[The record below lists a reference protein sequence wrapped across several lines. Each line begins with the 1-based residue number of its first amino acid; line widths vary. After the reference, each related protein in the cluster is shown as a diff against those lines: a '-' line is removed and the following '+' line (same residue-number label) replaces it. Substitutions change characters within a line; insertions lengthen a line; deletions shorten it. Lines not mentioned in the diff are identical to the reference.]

1 MKKVIIALCL
11 MLMVAGSFGQTVI
24 NRVAFLKNVTFRNDT
39 AYFSNG
45 TDSMMLYVYNDSVRF
60 RCITCTGWE
69 FEPALG
75 FAQYQVL
82 YTDIT
87 GHVVNDNSQT
97 FYYSKPAGS
106 DTSLFVNNRIVT
118 GFGALNGQLTG
129 GVGISNIAL
138 MAKGYFRYRNGQQ
151 ANSTYLGGD
160 AFGDITYHKYD
171 TLTLGWGLTGT
182 RKIMGTSNTTT
193 IDSAVIHAWMDA
205 VVIPGDTASILASKD
220 YVFSNALPNSDAS
233 GIPEYP
239 DNATAV
245 VAIGTGRL
253 YFTTVLGEHIVKIT
267 Y

>member
-1 MKKVIIALCL
+1 MKKIIIALCFTV
-11 MLMVAGSFGQTVI
+11 MATVAVGQTVI

-97 FYYSKPAGS
+97 LYYSKPAGS
-106 DTSLFVNNRIVT
+106 DTSLFVNNRIAV

-151 ANSTYLGGD
+151 ANSTWLGGD
-160 AFGDITYHKYD
+160 AFGDITYHKIDSLNYA
-171 TLTLGWGLTGT
+171 WGLTGT
-182 RKIMGTSNTTT
+182 RHIMGTTSSVA
-193 IDSAVIHAWMDA
+193 I
-205 VVIPGDTASILASKD
+205 DTAAGKVATQY
-220 YVFSNALPNSDAS
+220 YVDSHALPSGDAS

-245 VAIGTGRL
+245 AVLGAGRL
-253 YFTTVLGEHIVKIT
+253 YFTDVSGEHIIKIT